1 MQIAIVDDR
10 AEDRAELSACL
21 ENYMKKHQLDYTL
34 TEFEDGENFLKA
46 AAQVNFQLVFMDI
59 YMENMDGI
67 ETARRLRQKN
77 RLCKIVF
84 LTITEDYAR
93 MGYSLS
99 ASYYL
104 LKPLSLHQADFEEA
118 MELCQLKPPYEVM
131 TLSVMADRQK
141 LELPTEKIL
150 YIDYQNRMTRI
161 HTAERV
167 IPVSGGF
174 QEVTAALQKDKR
186 FLPCYRGILI
196 NMDYISQVDSQ
207 TFRLI
212 NGEELPIALRNG
224 KQLRETYRQ
233 YVFSGMGGYRM
244 RMKQMHRRILE
255 GCLACLLC
263 FTGSIPAFAAET
275 ATPANADERRENP
288 PGLESEA
295 SETRKSGTPE
305 TPEEVSLVLVT
316 EIQNEDELLS
326 LPDFTLPLRTTPS
339 DDDLEEI
346 YQLAL
351 RYQTVCATV
360 TAGEEIRQET
370 FSVAWDFSAID
381 QTTPGEY
388 TAAGRI
394 ELPKG
399 YAFGEAVLQEL
410 QISVRVEEMPP
421 AVITSI
427 EQWYP
432 YTDAFAIQQG
442 SETETLENL
451 FAFSPYY
458 LECYAENGTSYTAV
472 VEWDFSGIDLNT
484 VGLYHAAGRLTA
496 PENTIFAD
504 RVDFP
509 EISIPVSVQAPGSPD
524 INCFLVRRG
533 GLYFPWVTPPGNLDK
548 VSIWLSKNNGS
559 WNRLESG
566 VYVGQEMLSI
576 ATRLLMPG
584 SSYRLQ
590 VDYDGGQ
597 TGILSFTYADEIVL
611 EGYHEGDRDGGDAG
625 GNPPDT
631 IIQPPPEDTNNQD
644 DGFADRPST
653 KPPKPPATNGGGT
666 DSDDSEKA
674 PPVSEENDPADHEP
688 SHKSSEPSWEGKD
701 DSIDID
707 KDDFPSEQ
715 SNGDTEE
722 DADSKNPD
730 FSEFFDETTDRI
742 SGTRFLMML
751 QTWEQR
757 AVFSKQGITI
767 SIPKDALPEGIQ
779 NEDQIEV
786 IIQKDTDGGFSFSF
800 SINGTALSSLPDVS
814 VMLPCPNDPATGTWF
829 LCDESGVEIP
839 MTGYDDAAKAV
850 SFQISHT
857 GAYTIIGKEDAVSL
871 AQAADTEHSRSP
883 ILLLIPACL
892 LLLSAGVFFL
902 RRRRK

>member
-1 MQIAIVDDR
+1 
-10 AEDRAELSACL
+10 
-21 ENYMKKHQLDYTL
+21 
-34 TEFEDGENFLKA
+34 
-46 AAQVNFQLVFMDI
+46 
-59 YMENMDGI
+59 
-67 ETARRLRQKN
+67 
-77 RLCKIVF
+77 
-84 LTITEDYAR
+84 
-93 MGYSLS
+93 
-99 ASYYL
+99 
-104 LKPLSLHQADFEEA
+104 
-118 MELCQLKPPYEVM
+118 
-131 TLSVMADRQK
+131 
-141 LELPTEKIL
+141 
-150 YIDYQNRMTRI
+150 
-161 HTAERV
+161 
-167 IPVSGGF
+167 
-174 QEVTAALQKDKR
+174 
-186 FLPCYRGILI
+186 
-196 NMDYISQVDSQ
+196 
-207 TFRLI
+207 
-212 NGEELPIALRNG
+212 
-224 KQLRETYRQ
+224 
-233 YVFSGMGGYRM
+233 M
-244 RMKQMHRRILE
+244 RMKQIRRRILG

-263 FTGSIPAFAAET
+263 LTGSIPAFAAGT
-275 ATPANADERRENP
+275 ATPANADGITGNP

-295 SETRKSGTPE
+295 SETLESGTPE
-305 TPEEVSLVLVT
+305 TPEAPEEIPLVLVT
-316 EIQNEDELLS
+316 EIQNEGELLS
-326 LPDFTLPLRTTPS
+326 LPAFTLPLRTTPS

-351 RYQTVCATV
+351 QYQTVCATV

-388 TAAGRI
+388 AAAGRI
-394 ELPKG
+394 ELPEG

-410 QISVRVEEMPP
+410 QIPVRVEEMTP

-432 YTDAFAIQQG
+432 YTNAFALPQG
-442 SETETLENL
+442 SEVEALEEL
-451 FAFSPYY
+451 FAASPYY

-509 EISIPVSVQAPGSPD
+509 EITIPVSVQAPGSPD
-524 INCFLVRRG
+524 INCFLAARG
-533 GLYFPWVTPPGNLDK
+533 NLYFPWVTPPGELDK
-548 VSIWLSKNNGS
+548 ISVWLSENNGS
-559 WNRLESG
+559 WNQLENG
-566 VYVGQEMLSI
+566 IYVGREMLSI
-576 ATRLLMPG
+576 ATRLLAPG

-590 VDYDGGQ
+590 VDYGGGQ
-597 TGILSFTYADEIVL
+597 TGILSLTYADEIVL

-631 IIQPPPEDTNNQD
+631 IIQPPPEDT
-644 DGFADRPST
+644 
-653 KPPKPPATNGGGT
+653 
-666 DSDDSEKA
+666 DDSEKT
-674 PPVSEENDPADHEP
+674 PPGSGENNPTDHKP
-688 SHKSSEPSWEGKD
+688 SEPSRVGKD

-715 SNGDTEE
+715 ANGDTEE
-722 DADSKNPD
+722 DTALQQPPEEQTIVGASELTDPARKLSENRKDSVQSAMTVPQEGADSQNSA

-751 QTWEQR
+751 QTGEQR

-800 SINGTALSSLPDVS
+800 SINGTVLNSLPDVS
-814 VMLPCPNDPATGTWF
+814 VMLPYPNDPAAGTLF

-839 MTGYDDAAKAV
+839 MTGYDDTAKAA

-857 GAYTIIGKEDAVSL
+857 GTYTIVGKEDTASL
-871 AQAADTEHSRSP
+871 AHAADTEHSWSP
-883 ILLLIPACL
+883 IFFFIPVCL
-892 LLLSAGVFFL
+892 VLLSAGEFFL

>member
-1 MQIAIVDDR
+1 
-10 AEDRAELSACL
+10 
-21 ENYMKKHQLDYTL
+21 
-34 TEFEDGENFLKA
+34 
-46 AAQVNFQLVFMDI
+46 
-59 YMENMDGI
+59 
-67 ETARRLRQKN
+67 
-77 RLCKIVF
+77 
-84 LTITEDYAR
+84 
-93 MGYSLS
+93 
-99 ASYYL
+99 
-104 LKPLSLHQADFEEA
+104 
-118 MELCQLKPPYEVM
+118 
-131 TLSVMADRQK
+131 
-141 LELPTEKIL
+141 
-150 YIDYQNRMTRI
+150 
-161 HTAERV
+161 
-167 IPVSGGF
+167 
-174 QEVTAALQKDKR
+174 
-186 FLPCYRGILI
+186 
-196 NMDYISQVDSQ
+196 
-207 TFRLI
+207 
-212 NGEELPIALRNG
+212 
-224 KQLRETYRQ
+224 
-233 YVFSGMGGYRM
+233 M
-244 RMKQMHRRILE
+244 RMKEIHRRILG

-263 FTGSIPAFAAET
+263 LTGSIPAFAAGT

-288 PGLESEA
+288 PGLENKA
-295 SETRKSGTPE
+295 SGALDSGTPE
-305 TPEEVSLVLVT
+305 TPEASEEIPLVLVT
-316 EIQNEDELLS
+316 EIQKEGELLS
-326 LPDFTLPLRTTPS
+326 LPAFTLPLRTTPS

-351 RYQTVCATV
+351 QYQTVCATV

-388 TAAGRI
+388 AAAGRI
-394 ELPKG
+394 ELPEG

-410 QISVRVEEMPP
+410 QIPVRVEEMPP

-432 YTDAFAIQQG
+432 YTNAFALPQG
-442 SETETLENL
+442 SEVEALEEL
-451 FAFSPYY
+451 FATSPYY

-496 PENTIFAD
+496 PENTVFAD

-509 EISIPVSVQAPGSPD
+509 EITIPVSVQAPDRPD
-524 INCFLVRRG
+524 INCFLAATG
-533 GLYFPWVTPPGNLDK
+533 NLYFPWVTPPGEQDK
-548 VSIWLSKNNGS
+548 ISVWLSENNGS
-559 WNRLESG
+559 WNQLENG
-566 VYVGQEMLSI
+566 IYVGREMLSI
-576 ATRLLMPG
+576 ATRLLTPG
-584 SSYRLQ
+584 SGYRLQ

-631 IIQPPPEDTNNQD
+631 IIQPPPEDTDDQD
-644 DGFADRPST
+644 DGFTDRPST
-653 KPPKPPATNGGGT
+653 KPLRSPATNGGGT

-674 PPVSEENDPADHEP
+674 PPVSGENDPADHKP
-688 SHKSSEPSWEGKD
+688 SEPSRDGKD

-715 SNGDTEE
+715 ANGDTEE
-722 DADSKNPD
+722 DTALQQPPEVWTIAGAPELTAPNPALKLSENRKDSVQSAITVPQEVADSQNSA

-751 QTWEQR
+751 QTGEQR
-757 AVFSKQGITI
+757 AIFSKQGITI

-800 SINGTALSSLPDVS
+800 SINGTVLNSLPDVS
-814 VMLPCPNDPATGTWF
+814 VMLPYPNDPAAGTLF

-839 MTGYDDAAKAV
+839 MTGYDDTAKAA

-857 GAYTIIGKEDAVSL
+857 GTYTIVGKEDTASL
-871 AQAADTEHSRSP
+871 AHAADTEHSWPP
-883 ILLLIPACL
+883 IFFFIPVCL
-892 LLLSAGVFFL
+892 VLLSAGEFFL

>member
-10 AEDRAELSACL
+10 AEDREELSACL

-67 ETARRLRQKN
+67 EAARRLRQKN

-186 FLPCYRGILI
+186 FLPCYRGVLI

-212 NGEELPIALRNG
+212 NGEESSDCPPQWKTAAGNLPSICFLWN
-224 KQLRETYRQ
+224 
-233 YVFSGMGGYRM
+233 GGYRM
-244 RMKQMHRRILE
+244 RMKEIHRRILG

-275 ATPANADERRENP
+275 ATPANADERTEIP

-295 SETRKSGTPE
+295 SETLESGTPE
-305 TPEEVSLVLVT
+305 TPEASEEVSLVLVT
-316 EIQNEDELLS
+316 EIQKEDELLS

-351 RYQTVCATV
+351 QYQTVCATV

-388 TAAGRI
+388 AAAGRI
-394 ELPKG
+394 ELPEG

-432 YTDAFAIQQG
+432 YTDAFAVPQG
-442 SETETLENL
+442 SEAEALEEL
-451 FAFSPYY
+451 FAASPYY

-509 EISIPVSVQAPGSPD
+509 EITIPVSVQAPGSPD
-524 INCFLVRRG
+524 INCFLAARG
-533 GLYFPWVTPPGNLDK
+533 NLYFPWVTPPGELDK
-548 VSIWLSKNNGS
+548 ISVWLSENNGS
-559 WNRLESG
+559 WNQSGKWRLCGSG
-566 VYVGQEMLSI
+566 NALDCHPS
-576 ATRLLMPG
+576 A
-584 SSYRLQ
+584 
-590 VDYDGGQ
+590 
-597 TGILSFTYADEIVL
+597 
-611 EGYHEGDRDGGDAG
+611 DAG
-625 GNPPDT
+625 QQLPP
-631 IIQPPPEDTNNQD
+631 
-644 DGFADRPST
+644 
-653 KPPKPPATNGGGT
+653 
-666 DSDDSEKA
+666 
-674 PPVSEENDPADHEP
+674 
-688 SHKSSEPSWEGKD
+688 
-701 DSIDID
+701 
-707 KDDFPSEQ
+707 
-715 SNGDTEE
+715 
-722 DADSKNPD
+722 
-730 FSEFFDETTDRI
+730 
-742 SGTRFLMML
+742 SG
-751 QTWEQR
+751 
-757 AVFSKQGITI
+757 
-767 SIPKDALPEGIQ
+767 
-779 NEDQIEV
+779 
-786 IIQKDTDGGFSFSF
+786 
-800 SINGTALSSLPDVS
+800 
-814 VMLPCPNDPATGTWF
+814 
-829 LCDESGVEIP
+829 
-839 MTGYDDAAKAV
+839 
-850 SFQISHT
+850 
-857 GAYTIIGKEDAVSL
+857 
-871 AQAADTEHSRSP
+871 
-883 ILLLIPACL
+883 
-892 LLLSAGVFFL
+892 
-902 RRRRK
+902 

>member
-1 MQIAIVDDR
+1 M
-10 AEDRAELSACL
+10 
-21 ENYMKKHQLDYTL
+21 
-34 TEFEDGENFLKA
+34 
-46 AAQVNFQLVFMDI
+46 
-59 YMENMDGI
+59 
-67 ETARRLRQKN
+67 
-77 RLCKIVF
+77 
-84 LTITEDYAR
+84 
-93 MGYSLS
+93 
-99 ASYYL
+99 
-104 LKPLSLHQADFEEA
+104 
-118 MELCQLKPPYEVM
+118 
-131 TLSVMADRQK
+131 
-141 LELPTEKIL
+141 
-150 YIDYQNRMTRI
+150 RI
-161 HTAERV
+161 KE
-167 IPVSGGF
+167 I
-174 QEVTAALQKDKR
+174 
-186 FLPCYRGILI
+186 
-196 NMDYISQVDSQ
+196 
-207 TFRLI
+207 
-212 NGEELPIALRNG
+212 
-224 KQLRETYRQ
+224 
-233 YVFSGMGGYRM
+233 
-244 RMKQMHRRILE
+244 HRRILG

-288 PGLESEA
+288 PGLESKAPGTLEI
-295 SETRKSGTPE
+295 GTPE
-305 TPEEVSLVLVT
+305 TPEASEEVSLVLVT

-360 TAGEEIRQET
+360 TAGKEIRQET

-484 VGLYHAAGRLTA
+484 VGLYYVAGRLTA
-496 PENTIFAD
+496 PANTAFAEGIA
-504 RVDFP
+504 FP
-509 EISIPVSVQAPGSPD
+509 EISIPVSVQAPGRPD
-524 INCFLVRRG
+524 INCFLSARG
-533 GLYFPWVTPPGNLDK
+533 NLHFPWVTPPGGLDEIS
-548 VSIWLSKNNGS
+548 VWLSENNGS

-625 GNPPDT
+625 ENPPDT
-631 IIQPPPEDTNNQD
+631 IIQPPPEDTDDQD

-653 KPPKPPATNGGGT
+653 KPPKPPVTNDGGM
-666 DSDDSEKA
+666 DS
-674 PPVSEENDPADHEP
+674 
-688 SHKSSEPSWEGKD
+688 D

-715 SNGDTEE
+715 ANGDTEE
-722 DADSKNPD
+722 DTALQQPPEVQTIAGASELTVPDPAWKLSENRKEPVQSAMTVPQESADSQKSA

-751 QTWEQR
+751 QTGEQR

-800 SINGTALSSLPDVS
+800 SINGTVLNSLPDVS
-814 VMLPCPNDPATGTWF
+814 VMLPCPNDPAAGTLF
-829 LCDESGVEIP
+829 LCDESGVEVP
-839 MTGYDDAAKAV
+839 MTGYDDTAKAA

-857 GAYTIIGKEDAVSL
+857 GTYTIVGKEDTASL
-871 AQAADTEHSRSP
+871 AQAADTEHSWSP
-883 ILLLIPACL
+883 IFFLILACL

-902 RRRRK
+902 KRRRK

>member
-1 MQIAIVDDR
+1 M
-10 AEDRAELSACL
+10 
-21 ENYMKKHQLDYTL
+21 
-34 TEFEDGENFLKA
+34 
-46 AAQVNFQLVFMDI
+46 
-59 YMENMDGI
+59 
-67 ETARRLRQKN
+67 
-77 RLCKIVF
+77 
-84 LTITEDYAR
+84 
-93 MGYSLS
+93 
-99 ASYYL
+99 
-104 LKPLSLHQADFEEA
+104 
-118 MELCQLKPPYEVM
+118 
-131 TLSVMADRQK
+131 
-141 LELPTEKIL
+141 
-150 YIDYQNRMTRI
+150 RI
-161 HTAERV
+161 KE
-167 IPVSGGF
+167 I
-174 QEVTAALQKDKR
+174 
-186 FLPCYRGILI
+186 
-196 NMDYISQVDSQ
+196 
-207 TFRLI
+207 
-212 NGEELPIALRNG
+212 
-224 KQLRETYRQ
+224 
-233 YVFSGMGGYRM
+233 
-244 RMKQMHRRILE
+244 HRRIL
-255 GCLACLLC
+255 GSCLACLLC

-295 SETRKSGTPE
+295 SETLEIGTPE
-305 TPEEVSLVLVT
+305 ASEEVSLVLVT

-360 TAGEEIRQET
+360 TAGKEIRQET

-388 TAAGRI
+388 AATGRI
-394 ELPKG
+394 ELPEG

-432 YTDAFAIQQG
+432 YTDAFAVQQG

-484 VGLYHAAGRLTA
+484 VGLYYATGRLTA
-496 PENTIFAD
+496 PANTAFAEGIA
-504 RVDFP
+504 FP
-509 EISIPVSVQAPGSPD
+509 EISIPVSVQAPGRPD
-524 INCFLVRRG
+524 INCFLSARG
-533 GLYFPWVTPPGNLDK
+533 NLHFPWVTPPGGLDEIS
-548 VSIWLSKNNGS
+548 VWLSENNGS

-576 ATRLLMPG
+576 ATRLLTPG

-631 IIQPPPEDTNNQD
+631 IIQPPPEDTDDQD

-653 KPPKPPATNGGGT
+653 KPPKPPATNGGGM
-666 DSDDSEKA
+666 DFNDSEKT

-688 SHKSSEPSWEGKD
+688 SHKPSEPSWDGKADSDEPAIPEIEAPVQSMMTVPPEG
-701 DSIDID
+701 
-707 KDDFPSEQ
+707 
-715 SNGDTEE
+715 
-722 DADSKNPD
+722 ADSKKIV

-742 SGTRFLMML
+742 SGTHFLMML
-751 QTWEQR
+751 QTGGQR

-814 VMLPCPNDPATGTWF
+814 VMLPYPNDPAAGTLF
-829 LCDESGVEIP
+829 LCDESGVEVP
-839 MTGYDDAAKAV
+839 MTGYDDTAKAA

-857 GAYTIIGKEDAVSL
+857 GAYTIAIKEDTASL
-871 AQAADTEHSRSP
+871 AQAADTDHSWSP
-883 ILLLIPACL
+883 IFFLIPACL

>member
-1 MQIAIVDDR
+1 
-10 AEDRAELSACL
+10 
-21 ENYMKKHQLDYTL
+21 
-34 TEFEDGENFLKA
+34 
-46 AAQVNFQLVFMDI
+46 
-59 YMENMDGI
+59 
-67 ETARRLRQKN
+67 
-77 RLCKIVF
+77 
-84 LTITEDYAR
+84 
-93 MGYSLS
+93 
-99 ASYYL
+99 
-104 LKPLSLHQADFEEA
+104 
-118 MELCQLKPPYEVM
+118 
-131 TLSVMADRQK
+131 
-141 LELPTEKIL
+141 
-150 YIDYQNRMTRI
+150 
-161 HTAERV
+161 
-167 IPVSGGF
+167 
-174 QEVTAALQKDKR
+174 
-186 FLPCYRGILI
+186 
-196 NMDYISQVDSQ
+196 
-207 TFRLI
+207 
-212 NGEELPIALRNG
+212 
-224 KQLRETYRQ
+224 
-233 YVFSGMGGYRM
+233 
-244 RMKQMHRRILE
+244 
-255 GCLACLLC
+255 
-263 FTGSIPAFAAET
+263 
-275 ATPANADERRENP
+275 
-288 PGLESEA
+288 
-295 SETRKSGTPE
+295 
-305 TPEEVSLVLVT
+305 
-316 EIQNEDELLS
+316 
-326 LPDFTLPLRTTPS
+326 
-339 DDDLEEI
+339 
-346 YQLAL
+346 
-351 RYQTVCATV
+351 
-360 TAGEEIRQET
+360 
-370 FSVAWDFSAID
+370 
-381 QTTPGEY
+381 
-388 TAAGRI
+388 
-394 ELPKG
+394 
-399 YAFGEAVLQEL
+399 
-410 QISVRVEEMPP
+410 MPP

-427 EQWYP
+427 EKWYP
-432 YTDAFAIQQG
+432 YTDAFAVQQD

-533 GLYFPWVTPPGNLDK
+533 SLYFPWVTPPGNLDK

-631 IIQPPPEDTNNQD
+631 IIQPPPEDTDDQD

-653 KPPKPPATNGGGT
+653 KPPKPPATNGGRV
-666 DSDDSEKA
+666 DSNDSEKT

-688 SHKSSEPSWEGKD
+688 SHKSSEPSWEGKN

-715 SNGDTEE
+715 ANGDTEE

-751 QTWEQR
+751 QTGEQR
-757 AVFSKQGITI
+757 AIFSKQGITI

-814 VMLPCPNDPATGTWF
+814 VMLPCPNDPAAGTLF

-871 AQAADTEHSRSP
+871 ARAADTEHSRSP

>member
-1 MQIAIVDDR
+1 
-10 AEDRAELSACL
+10 
-21 ENYMKKHQLDYTL
+21 
-34 TEFEDGENFLKA
+34 
-46 AAQVNFQLVFMDI
+46 
-59 YMENMDGI
+59 
-67 ETARRLRQKN
+67 
-77 RLCKIVF
+77 
-84 LTITEDYAR
+84 
-93 MGYSLS
+93 
-99 ASYYL
+99 
-104 LKPLSLHQADFEEA
+104 
-118 MELCQLKPPYEVM
+118 
-131 TLSVMADRQK
+131 
-141 LELPTEKIL
+141 
-150 YIDYQNRMTRI
+150 
-161 HTAERV
+161 
-167 IPVSGGF
+167 
-174 QEVTAALQKDKR
+174 
-186 FLPCYRGILI
+186 
-196 NMDYISQVDSQ
+196 
-207 TFRLI
+207 
-212 NGEELPIALRNG
+212 
-224 KQLRETYRQ
+224 
-233 YVFSGMGGYRM
+233 M
-244 RMKQMHRRILE
+244 RMKEIHRRILG

-295 SETRKSGTPE
+295 SETLEIGTPE
-305 TPEEVSLVLVT
+305 APETSEEVSLILVT
-316 EIQNEDELLS
+316 EIQKEDELLS
-326 LPDFTLPLRTTPS
+326 LPDFTLPLRATPS

-346 YQLAL
+346 YQLTL
-351 RYQTVCATV
+351 QYQTVCATV

-370 FSVAWDFSAID
+370 FPVAWDFSAID

-388 TAAGRI
+388 AAAGRI
-394 ELPKG
+394 ELPEG

-432 YTDAFAIQQG
+432 YTNAFALPQG
-442 SETETLENL
+442 SEVEALEEL
-451 FAFSPYY
+451 FAASPYY
-458 LECYAENGTSYTAV
+458 VECYAENGTSYTAV

-484 VGLYHAAGRLTA
+484 VGLYHAIGRLTA
-496 PENTIFAD
+496 PENTVFAD

-509 EISIPVSVQAPGSPD
+509 EITIPVSVQAPGSPD
-524 INCFLVRRG
+524 INCFLAARG
-533 GLYFPWVTPPGNLDK
+533 NLHFPWVAPPGNLDEIS
-548 VSIWLSKNNGS
+548 VWLSENNGS

-576 ATRLLMPG
+576 ATRLLAPG

-631 IIQPPPEDTNNQD
+631 IIQPPPEDTDDQD
-644 DGFADRPST
+644 DGFADRPSA
-653 KPPKPPATNGGGT
+653 KPLRSPATNGGGM

-674 PPVSEENDPADHEP
+674 PPGNGENDPTN
-688 SHKSSEPSWEGKD
+688 HKPSEPSRDGKD

-715 SNGDTEE
+715 ANGDTEE
-722 DADSKNPD
+722 APEVQTIAGASELTGPARKLSENRKEPVQSAITVPQEVADSQNSA

-751 QTWEQR
+751 QTGEQR

-800 SINGTALSSLPDVS
+800 SINGTVLNSLPDVS
-814 VMLPCPNDPATGTWF
+814 VMLPYPNDPAAGTLF

-839 MTGYDDAAKAV
+839 MTGYDDTAKAA

-857 GAYTIIGKEDAVSL
+857 GTYTIVGKEDTASL
-871 AQAADTEHSRSP
+871 AHAADTEHSRSP
-883 ILLLIPACL
+883 IFFLIPACL
-892 LLLSAGVFFL
+892 LLLSAGEFFL
-902 RRRRK
+902 RRR

>member
-1 MQIAIVDDR
+1 
-10 AEDRAELSACL
+10 
-21 ENYMKKHQLDYTL
+21 
-34 TEFEDGENFLKA
+34 
-46 AAQVNFQLVFMDI
+46 
-59 YMENMDGI
+59 
-67 ETARRLRQKN
+67 
-77 RLCKIVF
+77 
-84 LTITEDYAR
+84 
-93 MGYSLS
+93 
-99 ASYYL
+99 
-104 LKPLSLHQADFEEA
+104 
-118 MELCQLKPPYEVM
+118 
-131 TLSVMADRQK
+131 
-141 LELPTEKIL
+141 
-150 YIDYQNRMTRI
+150 
-161 HTAERV
+161 
-167 IPVSGGF
+167 
-174 QEVTAALQKDKR
+174 
-186 FLPCYRGILI
+186 
-196 NMDYISQVDSQ
+196 
-207 TFRLI
+207 
-212 NGEELPIALRNG
+212 
-224 KQLRETYRQ
+224 
-233 YVFSGMGGYRM
+233 M
-244 RMKQMHRRILE
+244 RMKQIHRRILG
-255 GCLACLLC
+255 GCLACFLC

-275 ATPANADERRENP
+275 ATPANADEITEILP
-288 PGLESEA
+288 DLESEA
-295 SETRKSGTPE
+295 SETLDNGTPE
-305 TPEEVSLVLVT
+305 TPEAPEEVSLILVT
-316 EIQNEDELLS
+316 EIQNEGELRS

-339 DDDLEEI
+339 DDDLEEV

-351 RYQTVCATV
+351 QYQTVCATV

-394 ELPKG
+394 ELPEG
-399 YAFGEAVLQEL
+399 YAFGEAVLREL

-432 YTDAFAIQQG
+432 YTDAFAVQQG
-442 SETETLENL
+442 SGTEALEAL
-451 FAFSPYY
+451 FAASPYY

-484 VGLYHAAGRLTA
+484 VGLYHATGRLTA

-533 GLYFPWVTPPGNLDK
+533 SLYFPWVAPSGELDEIS
-548 VSIWLSKNNGS
+548 VWLSENNGS

-576 ATRLLMPG
+576 ATRLLTPG

-625 GNPPDT
+625 ENPPDT
-631 IIQPPPEDTNNQD
+631 IIQPPPEDTALQQ
-644 DGFADRPST
+644 
-653 KPPKPPATNGGGT
+653 PPE
-666 DSDDSEKA
+666 S
-674 PPVSEENDPADHEP
+674 
-688 SHKSSEPSWEGKD
+688 
-701 DSIDID
+701 
-707 KDDFPSEQ
+707 
-715 SNGDTEE
+715 
-722 DADSKNPD
+722 ADSKKTV

-751 QTWEQR
+751 QTGEQR

-767 SIPKDALPEGIQ
+767 SIPKDALPESIQ

-800 SINGTALSSLPDVS
+800 SINGTVLNSLPDVS
-814 VMLPCPNDPATGTWF
+814 VMLPYPNDPASGTLF
-829 LCDESGVEIP
+829 LGDESGVEIP
-839 MTGYDDAAKAV
+839 MTGYDDAAKAA

-857 GAYTIIGKEDAVSL
+857 GTYTIVGKEDTASL
-871 AQAADTEHSRSP
+871 AHAADTEHSRSP

-892 LLLSAGVFFL
+892 LLLSAGEFFL

>member
-1 MQIAIVDDR
+1 
-10 AEDRAELSACL
+10 
-21 ENYMKKHQLDYTL
+21 
-34 TEFEDGENFLKA
+34 
-46 AAQVNFQLVFMDI
+46 
-59 YMENMDGI
+59 
-67 ETARRLRQKN
+67 
-77 RLCKIVF
+77 
-84 LTITEDYAR
+84 
-93 MGYSLS
+93 
-99 ASYYL
+99 
-104 LKPLSLHQADFEEA
+104 
-118 MELCQLKPPYEVM
+118 
-131 TLSVMADRQK
+131 
-141 LELPTEKIL
+141 
-150 YIDYQNRMTRI
+150 
-161 HTAERV
+161 
-167 IPVSGGF
+167 
-174 QEVTAALQKDKR
+174 
-186 FLPCYRGILI
+186 
-196 NMDYISQVDSQ
+196 
-207 TFRLI
+207 
-212 NGEELPIALRNG
+212 
-224 KQLRETYRQ
+224 
-233 YVFSGMGGYRM
+233 M
-244 RMKQMHRRILE
+244 RMKEIHRRILG

-275 ATPANADERRENP
+275 APPANADEITEILP
-288 PGLESEA
+288 DLESEA
-295 SETRKSGTPE
+295 SETLDDGTPE
-305 TPEEVSLVLVT
+305 TPEAPEEVSLVFVT
-316 EIQNEDELLS
+316 EIQNEGELRS
-326 LPDFTLPLRTTPS
+326 LPDFTLPLKTTPS

-351 RYQTVCATV
+351 QYQTVCATV

-394 ELPKG
+394 ELPEG
-399 YAFGEAVLQEL
+399 YAFGEAVLREL

-432 YTDAFAIQQG
+432 YTDAFAVQQG
-442 SETETLENL
+442 SETEALEAL
-451 FAFSPYY
+451 FAASPYY

-484 VGLYHAAGRLTA
+484 VGLYHAIGKLTA
-496 PENTIFAD
+496 PANTAFAEGIA
-504 RVDFP
+504 FP
-509 EISIPVSVQAPGSPD
+509 EISIPVSVQAPGRPD
-524 INCFLVRRG
+524 INCFLAARG
-533 GLYFPWVTPPGNLDK
+533 NLHFPWVTPPGNLDEIS
-548 VSIWLSKNNGS
+548 VWLSENNGS

-576 ATRLLMPG
+576 ATRLLTPG

-611 EGYHEGDRDGGDAG
+611 EGYHDGDRDGGDAG

-631 IIQPPPEDTNNQD
+631 IIQPPPEDTDDQD
-644 DGFADRPST
+644 DSFADSPST
-653 KPPKPPATNGGGT
+653 KPPKPPVTNDGGM

-674 PPVSEENDPADHEP
+674 PSVSGENDSADHKP
-688 SHKSSEPSWEGKD
+688 SEPSEPSRDGKD
-701 DSIDID
+701 DSDEPAIPEIEA
-707 KDDFPSEQ
+707 PVVSGQ
-715 SNGDTEE
+715 PEE
-722 DADSKNPD
+722 DTALQQPPESADSKKPV

-751 QTWEQR
+751 QTGEQR

-800 SINGTALSSLPDVS
+800 SINGTVLNSLPDVS
-814 VMLPCPNDPATGTWF
+814 VMLPYSNDPAAGTLF
-829 LCDESGVEIP
+829 LGDESGVEIP
-839 MTGYDDAAKAV
+839 MTGYDDAAKAA

-857 GAYTIIGKEDAVSL
+857 GTYTIAVKENAVSL

-892 LLLSAGVFFL
+892 LLLSAGEFFL

>member
-1 MQIAIVDDR
+1 
-10 AEDRAELSACL
+10 
-21 ENYMKKHQLDYTL
+21 
-34 TEFEDGENFLKA
+34 
-46 AAQVNFQLVFMDI
+46 
-59 YMENMDGI
+59 
-67 ETARRLRQKN
+67 
-77 RLCKIVF
+77 
-84 LTITEDYAR
+84 
-93 MGYSLS
+93 
-99 ASYYL
+99 
-104 LKPLSLHQADFEEA
+104 
-118 MELCQLKPPYEVM
+118 
-131 TLSVMADRQK
+131 
-141 LELPTEKIL
+141 
-150 YIDYQNRMTRI
+150 
-161 HTAERV
+161 
-167 IPVSGGF
+167 
-174 QEVTAALQKDKR
+174 
-186 FLPCYRGILI
+186 
-196 NMDYISQVDSQ
+196 
-207 TFRLI
+207 
-212 NGEELPIALRNG
+212 
-224 KQLRETYRQ
+224 
-233 YVFSGMGGYRM
+233 M
-244 RMKQMHRRILE
+244 RMKQIHRRILG
-255 GCLACLLC
+255 GCLACFLC

-275 ATPANADERRENP
+275 ATPANADEITEILP
-288 PGLESEA
+288 DLESEA
-295 SETRKSGTPE
+295 SETLDNGTPE
-305 TPEEVSLVLVT
+305 TPEAPEEVSLILVT
-316 EIQNEDELLS
+316 EIQNEGELRS

-339 DDDLEEI
+339 DDDLEEV

-351 RYQTVCATV
+351 QYQTVCATV

-394 ELPKG
+394 ELPEG
-399 YAFGEAVLQEL
+399 YAFGEAVLREL

-432 YTDAFAIQQG
+432 YTDAFAVQQG
-442 SETETLENL
+442 SGTEALEAL
-451 FAFSPYY
+451 FAASPYY

-484 VGLYHAAGRLTA
+484 VGLYHATGRLTA

-533 GLYFPWVTPPGNLDK
+533 SLYFPWVAPSGELDEIS
-548 VSIWLSKNNGS
+548 VWLSENNGS

-576 ATRLLMPG
+576 ATRLLTPG
-584 SSYRLQ
+584 SSYLLQ

-625 GNPPDT
+625 ENPPDT
-631 IIQPPPEDTNNQD
+631 IIQPPPEDTALQQ
-644 DGFADRPST
+644 
-653 KPPKPPATNGGGT
+653 PPE
-666 DSDDSEKA
+666 S
-674 PPVSEENDPADHEP
+674 
-688 SHKSSEPSWEGKD
+688 
-701 DSIDID
+701 
-707 KDDFPSEQ
+707 
-715 SNGDTEE
+715 
-722 DADSKNPD
+722 ADSKKPV

-751 QTWEQR
+751 QTGEQR

-800 SINGTALSSLPDVS
+800 SINGTVLNSLPDVS
-814 VMLPCPNDPATGTWF
+814 VMLPYPNDPAADTLF
-829 LCDESGVEIP
+829 LGDESGVEIP
-839 MTGYDDAAKAV
+839 MTGYDDAAKAA

-857 GAYTIIGKEDAVSL
+857 GTYTLAVKEDAVSL
-871 AQAADTEHSRSP
+871 AHAADTEHSRSP

-892 LLLSAGVFFL
+892 LLLSAGEFFL

>member
-1 MQIAIVDDR
+1 M
-10 AEDRAELSACL
+10 
-21 ENYMKKHQLDYTL
+21 
-34 TEFEDGENFLKA
+34 
-46 AAQVNFQLVFMDI
+46 
-59 YMENMDGI
+59 
-67 ETARRLRQKN
+67 
-77 RLCKIVF
+77 
-84 LTITEDYAR
+84 
-93 MGYSLS
+93 
-99 ASYYL
+99 
-104 LKPLSLHQADFEEA
+104 
-118 MELCQLKPPYEVM
+118 
-131 TLSVMADRQK
+131 
-141 LELPTEKIL
+141 
-150 YIDYQNRMTRI
+150 RI
-161 HTAERV
+161 KE
-167 IPVSGGF
+167 I
-174 QEVTAALQKDKR
+174 
-186 FLPCYRGILI
+186 
-196 NMDYISQVDSQ
+196 
-207 TFRLI
+207 
-212 NGEELPIALRNG
+212 
-224 KQLRETYRQ
+224 
-233 YVFSGMGGYRM
+233 
-244 RMKQMHRRILE
+244 HRRILG
-255 GCLACLLC
+255 GCLACFLC

-288 PGLESEA
+288 PGLESKA
-295 SETRKSGTPE
+295 SETLDSGTPE
-305 TPEEVSLVLVT
+305 TPEASEEVSLVLVT
-316 EIQNEDELLS
+316 EIQKEDELLS

-370 FSVAWDFSAID
+370 FPVVWDFSAID

-394 ELPKG
+394 ELPEG

-432 YTDAFAIQQG
+432 YTDAFAVQQG
-442 SETETLENL
+442 SPTETLENL

-524 INCFLVRRG
+524 INCFLAARG
-533 GLYFPWVTPPGNLDK
+533 NLHFPWVTPPGGLDEIS
-548 VSIWLSKNNGS
+548 VWLSENNGS

-611 EGYHEGDRDGGDAG
+611 EGYHDGDRDGGDAG

-631 IIQPPPEDTNNQD
+631 IIQPPPEDTDDQD

-653 KPPKPPATNGGGT
+653 KPPKPPVTNDGGM
-666 DSDDSEKA
+666 DS
-674 PPVSEENDPADHEP
+674 
-688 SHKSSEPSWEGKD
+688 D

-715 SNGDTEE
+715 ANGDAKE
-722 DADSKNPD
+722 DTALQLPPEVQTIAGASELTVPDPAWKLSENRKEPVQSAMTVPQEVADSQNSA

-751 QTWEQR
+751 QTGEQR

-779 NEDQIEV
+779 NEDQIKV

-814 VMLPCPNDPATGTWF
+814 VMLPCPNDPAAGTLF
-829 LCDESGVEIP
+829 LCDESGVEVP
-839 MTGYDDAAKAV
+839 MTGYDDTAKAA

-857 GAYTIIGKEDAVSL
+857 GAYSIVGKEDTASL
-871 AQAADTEHSRSP
+871 AQAADTEHSWSP
-883 ILLLIPACL
+883 IFFLIPACL

>member
-1 MQIAIVDDR
+1 M
-10 AEDRAELSACL
+10 
-21 ENYMKKHQLDYTL
+21 
-34 TEFEDGENFLKA
+34 
-46 AAQVNFQLVFMDI
+46 
-59 YMENMDGI
+59 
-67 ETARRLRQKN
+67 
-77 RLCKIVF
+77 
-84 LTITEDYAR
+84 
-93 MGYSLS
+93 
-99 ASYYL
+99 
-104 LKPLSLHQADFEEA
+104 
-118 MELCQLKPPYEVM
+118 
-131 TLSVMADRQK
+131 
-141 LELPTEKIL
+141 
-150 YIDYQNRMTRI
+150 RI
-161 HTAERV
+161 KE
-167 IPVSGGF
+167 I
-174 QEVTAALQKDKR
+174 
-186 FLPCYRGILI
+186 
-196 NMDYISQVDSQ
+196 
-207 TFRLI
+207 
-212 NGEELPIALRNG
+212 
-224 KQLRETYRQ
+224 
-233 YVFSGMGGYRM
+233 
-244 RMKQMHRRILE
+244 HRRILG
-255 GCLACLLC
+255 GCLACFLC

-275 ATPANADERRENP
+275 ATPANADGITGNP

-295 SETRKSGTPE
+295 PGTLDSKTPE
-305 TPEEVSLVLVT
+305 ASEEASLVLVT
-316 EIQNEDELLS
+316 EIQKEGELLS

-339 DDDLEEI
+339 DDDLEKI

-388 TAAGRI
+388 TATGRI
-394 ELPKG
+394 ELPEG

-432 YTDAFAIQQG
+432 YTDAFAVQQG
-442 SETETLENL
+442 SPTETLENL

-484 VGLYHAAGRLTA
+484 VELYHAAGRLTA

-509 EISIPVSVQAPGSPD
+509 EISIPVSVQAPGIPD

-533 GLYFPWVTPPGNLDK
+533 SLYFPWVTPPGGLDEIS
-548 VSIWLSKNNGS
+548 VWLSENNGS

-576 ATRLLMPG
+576 ATRLLTPG

-611 EGYHEGDRDGGDAG
+611 EGYHDGDRDGGDAG

-631 IIQPPPEDTNNQD
+631 IIQPPPEHTDDQD

-653 KPPKPPATNGGGT
+653 KPPKPPVTNDGGM
-666 DSDDSEKA
+666 DS
-674 PPVSEENDPADHEP
+674 
-688 SHKSSEPSWEGKD
+688 D

-715 SNGDTEE
+715 ANGDAEE
-722 DADSKNPD
+722 DTALQQPPEVQTIAGASELAAPDPAWKLSENRKDSVQSAMTVPQEVADSQNSA

-751 QTWEQR
+751 QIGEQR

-814 VMLPCPNDPATGTWF
+814 VMLPCPNDPAAGTLF
-829 LCDESGVEIP
+829 LGDESGMEVP
-839 MTGYDDAAKAV
+839 MTSYDDAAKAA

-857 GAYTIIGKEDAVSL
+857 GTYTIAVKEDAASL
-871 AQAADTEHSRSP
+871 AQAADTEHSWSP
-883 ILLLIPACL
+883 IFFLIPVCL
-892 LLLSAGVFFL
+892 VLLSAGVFFL
-902 RRRRK
+902 RRR

>member
-1 MQIAIVDDR
+1 
-10 AEDRAELSACL
+10 
-21 ENYMKKHQLDYTL
+21 
-34 TEFEDGENFLKA
+34 
-46 AAQVNFQLVFMDI
+46 
-59 YMENMDGI
+59 
-67 ETARRLRQKN
+67 
-77 RLCKIVF
+77 
-84 LTITEDYAR
+84 
-93 MGYSLS
+93 
-99 ASYYL
+99 
-104 LKPLSLHQADFEEA
+104 
-118 MELCQLKPPYEVM
+118 
-131 TLSVMADRQK
+131 
-141 LELPTEKIL
+141 
-150 YIDYQNRMTRI
+150 
-161 HTAERV
+161 
-167 IPVSGGF
+167 
-174 QEVTAALQKDKR
+174 
-186 FLPCYRGILI
+186 
-196 NMDYISQVDSQ
+196 
-207 TFRLI
+207 
-212 NGEELPIALRNG
+212 
-224 KQLRETYRQ
+224 
-233 YVFSGMGGYRM
+233 M
-244 RMKQMHRRILE
+244 RMKQIRRRILG

-263 FTGSIPAFAAET
+263 LTGSIPAFAAGT

-288 PGLESEA
+288 PGLENKA
-295 SETRKSGTPE
+295 SGALDSGTLE
-305 TPEEVSLVLVT
+305 APEEVSLVLVT
-316 EIQNEDELLS
+316 EIQNEGELLS

-339 DDDLEEI
+339 DDDLEEV

-351 RYQTVCATV
+351 QYQTVCATV

-394 ELPKG
+394 ELPEG
-399 YAFGEAVLQEL
+399 YAFGEAVLREL

-432 YTDAFAIQQG
+432 YTDAFAVQQG
-442 SETETLENL
+442 SGTEALEAL
-451 FAFSPYY
+451 FAASPYY

-484 VGLYHAAGRLTA
+484 VGLYHATGRLTA

-533 GLYFPWVTPPGNLDK
+533 SLYFPWVAPSGELDEIS
-548 VSIWLSKNNGS
+548 VWLSENNGS

-576 ATRLLMPG
+576 ATRLLTPG

-625 GNPPDT
+625 ENPPDT
-631 IIQPPPEDTNNQD
+631 IIQPPPEDTDDQD
-644 DGFADRPST
+644 DGFTDRPST
-653 KPPKPPATNGGGT
+653 KPPKPPVTNDGGM
-666 DSDDSEKA
+666 DSDDSEDA
-674 PPVSEENDPADHEP
+674 LEPDAGSDEPTIPEIETPVVSDQPEENTALQQPPE
-688 SHKSSEPSWEGKD
+688 S
-701 DSIDID
+701 
-707 KDDFPSEQ
+707 
-715 SNGDTEE
+715 
-722 DADSKNPD
+722 ADSKKPV

-751 QTWEQR
+751 QTGEQR

-800 SINGTALSSLPDVS
+800 SINGTVLNSLPDVS
-814 VMLPCPNDPATGTWF
+814 VMLPYPNDPAAGTLF
-829 LCDESGVEIP
+829 LCDESGVEVP
-839 MTGYDDAAKAV
+839 MTDYDDTAKAA

-857 GAYTIIGKEDAVSL
+857 GTYTIVGKEDTASL
-871 AQAADTEHSRSP
+871 AHAADTEHSWSP
-883 ILLLIPACL
+883 IFFLIPACL

>member
-1 MQIAIVDDR
+1 
-10 AEDRAELSACL
+10 
-21 ENYMKKHQLDYTL
+21 
-34 TEFEDGENFLKA
+34 
-46 AAQVNFQLVFMDI
+46 
-59 YMENMDGI
+59 
-67 ETARRLRQKN
+67 
-77 RLCKIVF
+77 
-84 LTITEDYAR
+84 
-93 MGYSLS
+93 
-99 ASYYL
+99 
-104 LKPLSLHQADFEEA
+104 
-118 MELCQLKPPYEVM
+118 
-131 TLSVMADRQK
+131 
-141 LELPTEKIL
+141 
-150 YIDYQNRMTRI
+150 
-161 HTAERV
+161 
-167 IPVSGGF
+167 
-174 QEVTAALQKDKR
+174 
-186 FLPCYRGILI
+186 
-196 NMDYISQVDSQ
+196 
-207 TFRLI
+207 
-212 NGEELPIALRNG
+212 
-224 KQLRETYRQ
+224 
-233 YVFSGMGGYRM
+233 M
-244 RMKQMHRRILE
+244 RMKEIHRRILG

-263 FTGSIPAFAAET
+263 LTGSIPTFAAGT

-288 PGLESEA
+288 PGLENKA
-295 SETRKSGTPE
+295 SGALDSGTPE
-305 TPEEVSLVLVT
+305 TPEASEEIPLVLVT
-316 EIQNEDELLS
+316 EIQKEGELLS
-326 LPDFTLPLRTTPS
+326 LPAFTLPLRTTPS

-351 RYQTVCATV
+351 QYQTVCATV

-388 TAAGRI
+388 AAAGRI
-394 ELPKG
+394 ELPEG

-432 YTDAFAIQQG
+432 YTNAFALPQG
-442 SETETLENL
+442 SEVEALEEL
-451 FAFSPYY
+451 FATSPYY

-472 VEWDFSGIDLNT
+472 VEWDFSCIDLNT

-496 PENTIFAD
+496 PENTVFAD

-509 EISIPVSVQAPGSPD
+509 EITIPVSVQAPDRPD
-524 INCFLVRRG
+524 INCFLAARG
-533 GLYFPWVTPPGNLDK
+533 NLYFPWVTPPGGLDEIS
-548 VSIWLSKNNGS
+548 VWLSENNGS

-631 IIQPPPEDTNNQD
+631 IIQPPPEDTDDQD

-653 KPPKPPATNGGGT
+653 KPPKPPVTNDGGM

-674 PPVSEENDPADHEP
+674 PPGNGENDPTN
-688 SHKSSEPSWEGKD
+688 HKPSEPSRDGKD

-715 SNGDTEE
+715 ANGDTEE
-722 DADSKNPD
+722 APEVQTIAGASELTGPARKLSENRKEPVQSAITVPQEVADSQNSA

-751 QTWEQR
+751 QTGEQR

-800 SINGTALSSLPDVS
+800 SINGTVLNSLPDVS
-814 VMLPCPNDPATGTWF
+814 VMLPYPNDPAAGTLF
-829 LCDESGVEIP
+829 LCDESGVEVP
-839 MTGYDDAAKAV
+839 MTGYDDTAKAA

-857 GAYTIIGKEDAVSL
+857 GTYTIVGKEDTASL
-871 AQAADTEHSRSP
+871 AHAADTEHSWSP
-883 ILLLIPACL
+883 IFFLIPACL

>member
-1 MQIAIVDDR
+1 
-10 AEDRAELSACL
+10 
-21 ENYMKKHQLDYTL
+21 
-34 TEFEDGENFLKA
+34 
-46 AAQVNFQLVFMDI
+46 
-59 YMENMDGI
+59 
-67 ETARRLRQKN
+67 
-77 RLCKIVF
+77 
-84 LTITEDYAR
+84 
-93 MGYSLS
+93 
-99 ASYYL
+99 
-104 LKPLSLHQADFEEA
+104 
-118 MELCQLKPPYEVM
+118 
-131 TLSVMADRQK
+131 
-141 LELPTEKIL
+141 
-150 YIDYQNRMTRI
+150 
-161 HTAERV
+161 
-167 IPVSGGF
+167 
-174 QEVTAALQKDKR
+174 
-186 FLPCYRGILI
+186 
-196 NMDYISQVDSQ
+196 
-207 TFRLI
+207 
-212 NGEELPIALRNG
+212 
-224 KQLRETYRQ
+224 
-233 YVFSGMGGYRM
+233 M
-244 RMKQMHRRILE
+244 RMKEIHRRILG

-275 ATPANADERRENP
+275 ATPANADEITEILP
-288 PGLESEA
+288 DLESEA
-295 SETRKSGTPE
+295 PGTLDNGTPE
-305 TPEEVSLVLVT
+305 TPEAPEEVSLILVT
-316 EIQNEDELLS
+316 EIQNEGELLS

-339 DDDLEEI
+339 DDDLEEV

-351 RYQTVCATV
+351 QYQTVCATV

-394 ELPKG
+394 ELPEG
-399 YAFGEAVLQEL
+399 YAFGEAVLREL

-432 YTDAFAIQQG
+432 YTDAFAVQQG
-442 SETETLENL
+442 SGTEALEAL
-451 FAFSPYY
+451 FAASPYY

-484 VGLYHAAGRLTA
+484 VGLYHATGRLTA

-533 GLYFPWVTPPGNLDK
+533 SLYFPWVAPSGELDEIS
-548 VSIWLSKNNGS
+548 VWLSENNGS

-576 ATRLLMPG
+576 ATRLLTPG

-611 EGYHEGDRDGGDAG
+611 EGYHEGDRDGGDSG
-625 GNPPDT
+625 ENPPDT
-631 IIQPPPEDTNNQD
+631 IIQPPPEDTDDQD
-644 DGFADRPST
+644 DGFTDRPST
-653 KPPKPPATNGGGT
+653 KPPKPPVTNDGGM
-666 DSDDSEKA
+666 DSDDSEDA
-674 PPVSEENDPADHEP
+674 LEPDAGSDEPTIPEIETPVVSDQPEENTALQQPPE
-688 SHKSSEPSWEGKD
+688 S
-701 DSIDID
+701 
-707 KDDFPSEQ
+707 
-715 SNGDTEE
+715 
-722 DADSKNPD
+722 ADSKKPV

-751 QTWEQR
+751 QTGEQR

-800 SINGTALSSLPDVS
+800 SINGTALNSLPDVS
-814 VMLPCPNDPATGTWF
+814 VMLPYPNDPAADTLF
-829 LCDESGVEIP
+829 LGDESGVEIP
-839 MTGYDDAAKAV
+839 MTGYDDAAKAA

-857 GAYTIIGKEDAVSL
+857 GTYTLAVKEDAVSL
-871 AQAADTEHSRSP
+871 AHAADTEHSRSP

-892 LLLSAGVFFL
+892 LLLSAGEFFL

>member
-1 MQIAIVDDR
+1 
-10 AEDRAELSACL
+10 
-21 ENYMKKHQLDYTL
+21 
-34 TEFEDGENFLKA
+34 
-46 AAQVNFQLVFMDI
+46 
-59 YMENMDGI
+59 
-67 ETARRLRQKN
+67 
-77 RLCKIVF
+77 
-84 LTITEDYAR
+84 
-93 MGYSLS
+93 
-99 ASYYL
+99 
-104 LKPLSLHQADFEEA
+104 
-118 MELCQLKPPYEVM
+118 
-131 TLSVMADRQK
+131 
-141 LELPTEKIL
+141 
-150 YIDYQNRMTRI
+150 
-161 HTAERV
+161 
-167 IPVSGGF
+167 
-174 QEVTAALQKDKR
+174 
-186 FLPCYRGILI
+186 
-196 NMDYISQVDSQ
+196 
-207 TFRLI
+207 
-212 NGEELPIALRNG
+212 
-224 KQLRETYRQ
+224 
-233 YVFSGMGGYRM
+233 
-244 RMKQMHRRILE
+244 MHRRILE

-295 SETRKSGTPE
+295 SEMRKSGTPK
-305 TPEEVSLVLVT
+305 TPEASEEVSLVLVT
-316 EIQNEDELLS
+316 EIQKEDELLS

-339 DDDLEEI
+339 DDDLEDI

-388 TAAGRI
+388 TAAGWI
-394 ELPKG
+394 ELPEG
-399 YAFGEAVLQEL
+399 YAFGETVLQEL
-410 QISVRVEEMPP
+410 QISVRVKEMPP

-432 YTDAFAIQQG
+432 YTDAFAVQQG
-442 SETETLENL
+442 SETETLENW

-533 GLYFPWVTPPGNLDK
+533 SLYFPWVTPPGNLDK

-631 IIQPPPEDTNNQD
+631 IIQPPPEDTDDQD
-644 DGFADRPST
+644 DGFADRPYT
-653 KPPKPPATNGGGT
+653 KPPKPPATNGGRV
-666 DSDDSEKA
+666 DSNDSEKT
-674 PPVSEENDPADHEP
+674 PPVSEENDPADHEA

-715 SNGDTEE
+715 ANGNTEE
-722 DADSKNPD
+722 DADFKSPD

-751 QTWEQR
+751 QTGEQR

-786 IIQKDTDGGFSFSF
+786 IIQTDTDGGFSFSF

-814 VMLPCPNDPATGTWF
+814 VMLPCPNDPAAGTWF

-857 GAYTIIGKEDAVSL
+857 GAYTIVGKEDAVL
-871 AQAADTEHSRSP
+871 AQVADTEHSRSP

-902 RRRRK
+902 RRRK

>member
-1 MQIAIVDDR
+1 M
-10 AEDRAELSACL
+10 
-21 ENYMKKHQLDYTL
+21 
-34 TEFEDGENFLKA
+34 
-46 AAQVNFQLVFMDI
+46 
-59 YMENMDGI
+59 
-67 ETARRLRQKN
+67 
-77 RLCKIVF
+77 
-84 LTITEDYAR
+84 
-93 MGYSLS
+93 
-99 ASYYL
+99 
-104 LKPLSLHQADFEEA
+104 
-118 MELCQLKPPYEVM
+118 
-131 TLSVMADRQK
+131 
-141 LELPTEKIL
+141 
-150 YIDYQNRMTRI
+150 RI
-161 HTAERV
+161 KE
-167 IPVSGGF
+167 I
-174 QEVTAALQKDKR
+174 
-186 FLPCYRGILI
+186 
-196 NMDYISQVDSQ
+196 
-207 TFRLI
+207 
-212 NGEELPIALRNG
+212 
-224 KQLRETYRQ
+224 
-233 YVFSGMGGYRM
+233 
-244 RMKQMHRRILE
+244 HRRILG

-275 ATPANADERRENP
+275 ATPANADEITEILP
-288 PGLESEA
+288 DLESEA
-295 SETRKSGTPE
+295 PGTLDSKTPE
-305 TPEEVSLVLVT
+305 ASEEVSLILVT
-316 EIQNEDELLS
+316 EIQNEGELLS
-326 LPDFTLPLRTTPS
+326 LPAFTLPLRTTPS
-339 DDDLEEI
+339 DDDMAEI

-351 RYQTVCATV
+351 QYQTVCATV

-370 FSVAWDFSAID
+370 FPVVWDFSAID

-388 TAAGRI
+388 AAAGRI
-394 ELPKG
+394 ELPEG

-432 YTDAFAIQQG
+432 YTDAFAVQQG
-442 SETETLENL
+442 SPTETLENL

-496 PENTIFAD
+496 PENTAFAEGIA
-504 RVDFP
+504 FP
-509 EISIPVSVQAPGSPD
+509 EISIPVSVQAPGRPD
-524 INCFLVRRG
+524 INCFLAARG
-533 GLYFPWVTPPGNLDK
+533 NLHFPWVTPPGELDEIS
-548 VSIWLSKNNGS
+548 VWLSENNGS

-566 VYVGQEMLSI
+566 VYVGREMLSI
-576 ATRLLMPG
+576 ATRLLTPG

-631 IIQPPPEDTNNQD
+631 IIQPPPEDTDDQD

-653 KPPKPPATNGGGT
+653 KPPKPPATNGGRV
-666 DSDDSEKA
+666 DSNDSEKT

-688 SHKSSEPSWEGKD
+688 SHKSSEPSLEGKD

-715 SNGDTEE
+715 ANGDTEE
-722 DADSKNPD
+722 NTALQQPPEVRTIAGASELTVPDPAWKLSENRKDSVQSAMTVPQEVADSQNSA

-751 QTWEQR
+751 QTGAQR
-757 AVFSKQGITI
+757 AIFSKQGITI

-800 SINGTALSSLPDVS
+800 SINGTVLSSLPDVS
-814 VMLPCPNDPATGTWF
+814 VMLPYPNDPAAGTLF
-829 LCDESGVEIP
+829 LCDESGVEVP
-839 MTGYDDAAKAV
+839 MTGYDDTAKAA

-857 GAYTIIGKEDAVSL
+857 GAYSIVGKEDTASL
-871 AQAADTEHSRSP
+871 AQAADTEHSWSP
-883 ILLLIPACL
+883 IFFFIPVCL
-892 LLLSAGVFFL
+892 VLLSAGEFFL

>member
-1 MQIAIVDDR
+1 
-10 AEDRAELSACL
+10 
-21 ENYMKKHQLDYTL
+21 
-34 TEFEDGENFLKA
+34 
-46 AAQVNFQLVFMDI
+46 
-59 YMENMDGI
+59 
-67 ETARRLRQKN
+67 
-77 RLCKIVF
+77 
-84 LTITEDYAR
+84 
-93 MGYSLS
+93 
-99 ASYYL
+99 
-104 LKPLSLHQADFEEA
+104 
-118 MELCQLKPPYEVM
+118 
-131 TLSVMADRQK
+131 
-141 LELPTEKIL
+141 
-150 YIDYQNRMTRI
+150 
-161 HTAERV
+161 
-167 IPVSGGF
+167 
-174 QEVTAALQKDKR
+174 
-186 FLPCYRGILI
+186 
-196 NMDYISQVDSQ
+196 
-207 TFRLI
+207 
-212 NGEELPIALRNG
+212 
-224 KQLRETYRQ
+224 
-233 YVFSGMGGYRM
+233 M
-244 RMKQMHRRILE
+244 RMKQIHRRILG

-275 ATPANADERRENP
+275 ATPANADERREILP
-288 PGLESEA
+288 DLESEA
-295 SETRKSGTPE
+295 SETRKSKTPE
-305 TPEEVSLVLVT
+305 ASEEVSLVLVT
-316 EIQNEDELLS
+316 EIQKEDELLS

-351 RYQTVCATV
+351 QYQTVCATV

-394 ELPKG
+394 ELPEG

-432 YTDAFAIQQG
+432 YTDAFAVQQG

-533 GLYFPWVTPPGNLDK
+533 SLYFPWVTPPGELDK
-548 VSIWLSKNNGS
+548 ISVWLSENNGS

-576 ATRLLMPG
+576 ATRLLTPG

-631 IIQPPPEDTNNQD
+631 IIQPPPEDTDDQD
-644 DGFADRPST
+644 DGFTDRPST
-653 KPPKPPATNGGGT
+653 LPSRPPATNGGRV
-666 DSDDSEKA
+666 DSNDSEKT

-688 SHKSSEPSWEGKD
+688 SHKPSEPSWDGKD

-715 SNGDTEE
+715 ANGDTEE
-722 DADSKNPD
+722 DADSKSPA

-751 QTWEQR
+751 QTGEQR

-800 SINGTALSSLPDVS
+800 SINGTALNSLPDVS
-814 VMLPCPNDPATGTWF
+814 VMLPYPNDPAAGTLF

-857 GAYTIIGKEDAVSL
+857 GTYTIVGKEDTASL
-871 AQAADTEHSRSP
+871 AHAADTEHSWSP
-883 ILLLIPACL
+883 IFFLIPACL

>member
-1 MQIAIVDDR
+1 
-10 AEDRAELSACL
+10 
-21 ENYMKKHQLDYTL
+21 
-34 TEFEDGENFLKA
+34 
-46 AAQVNFQLVFMDI
+46 
-59 YMENMDGI
+59 
-67 ETARRLRQKN
+67 
-77 RLCKIVF
+77 
-84 LTITEDYAR
+84 
-93 MGYSLS
+93 
-99 ASYYL
+99 
-104 LKPLSLHQADFEEA
+104 
-118 MELCQLKPPYEVM
+118 
-131 TLSVMADRQK
+131 
-141 LELPTEKIL
+141 
-150 YIDYQNRMTRI
+150 
-161 HTAERV
+161 
-167 IPVSGGF
+167 
-174 QEVTAALQKDKR
+174 
-186 FLPCYRGILI
+186 
-196 NMDYISQVDSQ
+196 
-207 TFRLI
+207 
-212 NGEELPIALRNG
+212 
-224 KQLRETYRQ
+224 
-233 YVFSGMGGYRM
+233 M
-244 RMKQMHRRILE
+244 RMKQIRRRILG

-263 FTGSIPAFAAET
+263 LTGSIPAFAAGT

-288 PGLESEA
+288 PGLENKA
-295 SETRKSGTPE
+295 SGALDSGTPE
-305 TPEEVSLVLVT
+305 TPEEIPLVLVT
-316 EIQNEDELLS
+316 EIQKEGELLS
-326 LPDFTLPLRTTPS
+326 LPAFTLPLRTTPS

-351 RYQTVCATV
+351 QYQTVCATV

-388 TAAGRI
+388 AAAGRI
-394 ELPKG
+394 ELPEG

-410 QISVRVEEMPP
+410 QIPVRVEEMTP

-432 YTDAFAIQQG
+432 YTNAFALPQG
-442 SETETLENL
+442 SEVEALEEL
-451 FAFSPYY
+451 FAASPYY

-472 VEWDFSGIDLNT
+472 VEWDFSCIDLNT

-496 PENTIFAD
+496 PENTVFAD

-509 EISIPVSVQAPGSPD
+509 EITIPVSVQAPDRPD
-524 INCFLVRRG
+524 INCFLAARG
-533 GLYFPWVTPPGNLDK
+533 NLYFPWVTPPGEPDK
-548 VSIWLSKNNGS
+548 ISVWLSENNGS
-559 WNRLESG
+559 WNQLENG
-566 VYVGQEMLSI
+566 IYVGREMLSI
-576 ATRLLMPG
+576 ATRLLTPG
-584 SSYRLQ
+584 SGYRLQ

-631 IIQPPPEDTNNQD
+631 IIQPPPEDTDDQD

-653 KPPKPPATNGGGT
+653 KPLRSPATNGGRI
-666 DSDDSEKA
+666 DSNDSEKT
-674 PPVSEENDPADHEP
+674 PPVSGENDPADHKP
-688 SHKSSEPSWEGKD
+688 SEPSRVGKD

-715 SNGDTEE
+715 ANGDTEE
-722 DADSKNPD
+722 DTALQQPPEVRTIAGAPELTAPNPALKLSDNRKDSVQSAITVPQEVADSQNSA

-751 QTWEQR
+751 QTGEQR

-800 SINGTALSSLPDVS
+800 SINGTVLNSLPDVS
-814 VMLPCPNDPATGTWF
+814 VMLPYPNDPAAGTLF

-839 MTGYDDAAKAV
+839 MTGYDDTAKAA

-857 GAYTIIGKEDAVSL
+857 GTYTIVGKEATASL
-871 AQAADTEHSRSP
+871 AHAADTEHSWPP
-883 ILLLIPACL
+883 IFFFIPVCL
-892 LLLSAGVFFL
+892 VLLSAGEFFL

>member
-1 MQIAIVDDR
+1 
-10 AEDRAELSACL
+10 
-21 ENYMKKHQLDYTL
+21 
-34 TEFEDGENFLKA
+34 
-46 AAQVNFQLVFMDI
+46 
-59 YMENMDGI
+59 
-67 ETARRLRQKN
+67 
-77 RLCKIVF
+77 
-84 LTITEDYAR
+84 
-93 MGYSLS
+93 
-99 ASYYL
+99 
-104 LKPLSLHQADFEEA
+104 
-118 MELCQLKPPYEVM
+118 
-131 TLSVMADRQK
+131 
-141 LELPTEKIL
+141 
-150 YIDYQNRMTRI
+150 
-161 HTAERV
+161 
-167 IPVSGGF
+167 
-174 QEVTAALQKDKR
+174 
-186 FLPCYRGILI
+186 
-196 NMDYISQVDSQ
+196 
-207 TFRLI
+207 
-212 NGEELPIALRNG
+212 
-224 KQLRETYRQ
+224 
-233 YVFSGMGGYRM
+233 M
-244 RMKQMHRRILE
+244 RMKQIHRRILG

-275 ATPANADERRENP
+275 ATPANADGITGNP

-295 SETRKSGTPE
+295 PGTLDSKTPE
-305 TPEEVSLVLVT
+305 ASEKASLVLVT

-351 RYQTVCATV
+351 QYQTVCATV
-360 TAGEEIRQET
+360 TVGEEIRQET
-370 FSVAWDFSAID
+370 FPVVWDFSAID

-394 ELPKG
+394 ELPEG

-432 YTDAFAIQQG
+432 YTDAFAVQQG

-484 VGLYHAAGRLTA
+484 VGLYYAAGRLTA
-496 PENTIFAD
+496 PANTAFAEGIA
-504 RVDFP
+504 FP
-509 EISIPVSVQAPGSPD
+509 EISIPVSVQAPGRPD
-524 INCFLVRRG
+524 INCFLSARG
-533 GLYFPWVTPPGNLDK
+533 NLHFPWVTPPGGLDEIS
-548 VSIWLSKNNGS
+548 VWLSENNGS

-611 EGYHEGDRDGGDAG
+611 EGYHDGDRDGGDAG
-625 GNPPDT
+625 GNPPNT
-631 IIQPPPEDTNNQD
+631 IIQPPPEDTDDQD

-653 KPPKPPATNGGGT
+653 KPPKPPVTNDGGM
-666 DSDDSEKA
+666 DS
-674 PPVSEENDPADHEP
+674 
-688 SHKSSEPSWEGKD
+688 D

-715 SNGDTEE
+715 ANGDTEE
-722 DADSKNPD
+722 NTALQQPPEVQMIAGASELTVPDPAWKLSENRKEPVQSAMTVLQEVADSQNSA

-751 QTWEQR
+751 QTGAQR
-757 AVFSKQGITI
+757 AIFSKQGITI

-800 SINGTALSSLPDVS
+800 SINGTVLNSLPDVS
-814 VMLPCPNDPATGTWF
+814 VMLPCPNDPAAGTLF
-829 LCDESGVEIP
+829 LCDESGVEVP
-839 MTGYDDAAKAV
+839 MTGYDDTAKAA

-857 GAYTIIGKEDAVSL
+857 GTYTIVGKEDTASL
-871 AQAADTEHSRSP
+871 AYAADTEHSWSP
-883 ILLLIPACL
+883 IFFFIPVCLI
-892 LLLSAGVFFL
+892 LLSAGEFFL